1 MVRNLCCSVLIWVSL
16 MLAGQVRA
24 VSQEVRAA
32 FDDSSTVW
40 VITAQMQKSHWFLQA
55 DTAGFSEARLFKRT
69 DGEYRLEISRVDS
82 TGTLVTVNEVISEGA
97 VRSVRA
103 RVTAVYHNK
112 PSAGTGTGAGASGFG
127 SESVASLDA
136 GRTSLLVGS
145 TFWGLAYGL
154 YTTAALGAD
163 EYVGYGGLI
172 GIGVG
177 YMVPAL
183 LTRGRHV
190 SVASSEL
197 ALGGLFQGL
206 GHGLLLT
213 GTLFGDDPIDF
224 RTPYALAVIVGL
236 SEATA
241 GYLIAAKTNMSA
253 GDASAIT
260 ASAFTGSIAGAQLA
274 GTVLSGIRTN
284 DEFDTRVASGIILAT
299 SAAGIWAGAMLADA
313 YHFTPSD
320 AVAYTLISVY
330 GAALPYAFAPIIS
343 HDLESSV
350 YLYAVG
356 LITTVSGMWLGL
368 QVVQDHDLVPPA
380 TTYMAAGAGAGA
392 LAGLGVYGL
401 TGASDED
408 TAVLFPYVGSVAGFL
423 FGYGLS
429 ETIPDGDFGSAID
442 LTVKPKALLAAD
454 GGVQFIPTVGFNWS
468 F

>member
-55 DTAGFSEARLFKRT
+55 DTAGFSEARLFKRS

-112 PSAGTGTGAGASGFG
+112 PSAVTGTGAGASGFG

-241 GYLIAAKTNMSA
+241 GYLIAAKPTC
-253 GDASAIT
+253 
-260 ASAFTGSIAGAQLA
+260 QP
-274 GTVLSGIRTN
+274 
-284 DEFDTRVASGIILAT
+284 
-299 SAAGIWAGAMLADA
+299 AMLRQLPHRHSQEVLRGPRLLVRCYRALEQTKRL
-313 YHFTPSD
+313 TP
-320 AVAYTLISVY
+320 VWH
-330 GAALPYAFAPIIS
+330 P
-343 HDLESSV
+343 ESSWQHQPQE
-350 YLYAVG
+350 
-356 LITTVSGMWLGL
+356 S
-368 QVVQDHDLVPPA
+368 
-380 TTYMAAGAGAGA
+380 
-392 LAGLGVYGL
+392 GLGRCL
-401 TGASDED
+401 PRPITSHRP
-408 TAVLFPYVGSVAGFL
+408 T
-423 FGYGLS
+423 
-429 ETIPDGDFGSAID
+429 
-442 LTVKPKALLAAD
+442 LL
-454 GGVQFIPTVGFNWS
+454 PTP
-468 F
+468 